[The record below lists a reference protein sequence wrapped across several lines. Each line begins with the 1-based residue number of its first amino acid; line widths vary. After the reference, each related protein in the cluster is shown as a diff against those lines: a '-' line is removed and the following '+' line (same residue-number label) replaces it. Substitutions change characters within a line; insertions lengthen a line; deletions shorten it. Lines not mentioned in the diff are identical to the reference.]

1 MRQNEV
7 KLLEPGK
14 LTVIHCPE
22 QKNQKYPKPLHVWFS
37 SHLDWEFSQYQEESR
52 H

>member
-1 MRQNEV
+1 MHQNEV

-14 LTVIHCPE
+14 LIIIHCPE
-22 QKNQKYPKPLHVWFS
+22 QKKTTTTLYVWVS